1 MQKVYAGYMTW
12 DQERRLNYTDQ
23 TYNIESLKTATKLSL
38 GYLKSLRRE
47 MKIKVNQL
55 VNDLLHCSRCE
66 KRIVI
71 AKLKR
76 TGF

>member
-1 MQKVYAGYMTW
+1 MQKVYAGYMIW

-47 MKIKVNQL
+47 MKIKVNQ
-55 VNDLLHCSRCE
+55 
-66 KRIVI
+66 
-71 AKLKR
+71 
-76 TGF
+76 